1 MLLLSRES
9 SRKMAAE
16 LVPIDQTLQT
26 KENIL
31 KFALLK
37 KFTNAHM
44 INLVVEDKHKQQAIF
59 VTQSNHNNNNY
70 SDNKLID
77 FVTVFKMVVVAGDK
91 LI

>member
-31 KFALLK
+31 KFALLE

-44 INLVVEDKHKQQAIF
+44 FNLVVEDKHKQQAIF

>member
-1 MLLLSRES
+1 MLLVSRES
-9 SRKMAAE
+9 PLKMAAE
-16 LVPIDQTLQT
+16 LVPVDQTLQT

-31 KFALLK
+31 KFALLE
-37 KFTNAHM
+37 KFTSAHM

-59 VTQSNHNNNNY
+59 VTQSYHVSNNH
-70 SDNKLID
+70 SDNSLID

>member
-1 MLLLSRES
+1 
-9 SRKMAAE
+9 MAAE
-16 LVPIDQTLQT
+16 LVPVDQTLQT

-31 KFALLK
+31 KFALLE
-37 KFTNAHM
+37 KFTSAHM

-59 VTQSNHNNNNY
+59 VTQSSHG
-70 SDNKLID
+70 DNKHYDNALID

>member
-1 MLLLSRES
+1 MLLVSRES
-9 SRKMAAE
+9 TLKMVAE
-16 LVPIDQTLQT
+16 LVPVDHTLQT

-31 KFALLK
+31 KFALLE

-59 VTQSNHNNNNY
+59 VTQSYHRCNNK
-70 SDNKLID
+70 SDNRLID
-77 FVTVFKMVVVAGDK
+77 SVTVFKMVVVAGDK